1 MNYPVW
7 INADIIAGPLNSTE
21 STPVNAT
28 RFLNGCKLLTSSTL
42 SIGWTTRWGSDFD
55 EGSYNDTQ
63 IDNMIDAIEV
73 NHNVLTYLSIFDEK
87 QLYLDWAK
95 EVSLSVKIKVIDRR
109 SKTKLT
115 MKRTMAYLRH

>member
-95 EVSLSVKIKVIDRR
+95 EVEVSR
-109 SKTKLT
+109 
-115 MKRTMAYLRH
+115 